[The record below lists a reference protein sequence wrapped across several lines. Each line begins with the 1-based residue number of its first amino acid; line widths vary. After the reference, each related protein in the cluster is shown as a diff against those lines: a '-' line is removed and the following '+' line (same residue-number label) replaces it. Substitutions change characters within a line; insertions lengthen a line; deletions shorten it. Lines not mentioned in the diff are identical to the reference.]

1 MDELTHIEK
10 FNNNLRLFV
19 LNIISTFPEFS
30 DILNE
35 YYKELLETDQC
46 SDSKYVKRYML
57 KMSQFK
63 KQISSKDDSM
73 FKESVFVL
81 KNVDFQIIW
90 ESEELSSSNK
100 DKIWRYIQTLF
111 VLGDIIISS
120 DDKVKEMLDTFN
132 NKEVLEDIDGTMKT
146 MMENL
151 SQHSEEAS
159 GFFETDEIKNSTLGK
174 FASEMAADF
183 DPKEMFGNMDIDD
196 TTNPMDLIKNLMGG
210 DGLGNLMGMFNK
222 VGEQIKS
229 KMENNELNQEDLL
242 RDAQNMMGKLNN
254 FMPPTNPTQERLKK
268 KLEQRKKEKEN

>member
-35 YYKELLETDQC
+35 YYKELLETEQC
-46 SDSKYVKRYML
+46 NDSKYVKRYML

-73 FKESVFVL
+73 FTESVFVL

-229 KMENNELNQEDLL
+229 KMETNELNQEDLL

>member
-10 FNNNLRLFV
+10 FNSNLRLFV

-30 DILNE
+30 DILND
-35 YYKELLETDQC
+35 YYQALLDTEPC
-46 SDSKYVKRYML
+46 NDSKYVKRYML

-73 FKESVFVL
+73 FTGSVFVL

-90 ESEELSSSNK
+90 ESEELSASNK

-120 DDKVKEMLDTFN
+120 DEKVKEMLDTFN
-132 NKEVLEDIDGTMKT
+132 NKEVMEDIDGTMKT

-151 SQHSEEAS
+151 SQHSEEAN

-183 DPKEMFGNMDIDD
+183 DPKEMFGNMDINDA
-196 TTNPMDLIKNLMGG
+196 TNPMDLIKNLMGG

-254 FMPPTNPTQERLKK
+254 FMPTPNPTQERLKK